1 MMVYFGFYD
10 FSKLL
15 SLTYVLL
22 DGLDNREATPVHQ
35 SHFAASMSG
44 GVLTSLVGSS
54 AAHFFPRSESQDDDD
69 GRKVRTNIRGQIF
82 TLLFCILQQT

>member
-22 DGLDNREATPVHQ
+22 DGLDNREATPIHQ
-35 SHFAASMSG
+35 THLLTGLSPSG
-44 GVLTSLVGSS
+44 GVLSSLVGTS

-69 GRKVRTNIRGQIF
+69 GHKVSS
-82 TLLFCILQQT
+82 

>member
-22 DGLDNREATPVHQ
+22 DGLDNREATPIHH
-35 SHFAASMSG
+35 SHFLSTPGLTSSR
-44 GVLTSLVGSS
+44 GVLGSLVGSS
-54 AAHFFPRSESQDDDD
+54 AAHFFPRSESLD
-69 GRKVRTNIRGQIF
+69 GNDSHKVGIIF
-82 TLLFCILQQT
+82 SPLL